1 MKTTHARPETAV
13 PVPSSRFPRTQIEHF
28 KTCPTGGEFL
38 RSVLN
43 IAALTVRT
51 FFPTLS
57 IMRFLRAVLVLLA
70 WLNVNGAGAEDRS
83 SSPKQGAELLKTD
96 ILGVFAH
103 PDDETGIAA
112 TIARYALGE
121 GKVVAHVYCTRGEG
135 GGNMAGTQWGAAL
148 GILRE
153 AELRECL
160 ARLGVR
166 HCCFLDQLDWA
177 YTESVAAT
185 LHKWG
190 REETLRRLVRHVRAF
205 RPEIIITMN
214 PAPSPGQHGHHQA
227 AGVLATEAFDAA
239 ADVNRFPEQ
248 ISREGLTTW
257 QVRKLYYGGGRG
269 EDIAAITLTNTL
281 PEGKTPGQVAGEA
294 LASHRSQ
301 GFGNFGGGS
310 GTPRPQRFTL
320 VKSVVAVRGPESDL
334 LQGLPIAEADAQRV
348 PLGQT
353 PTEVLP
359 VGLRF
364 VPRPAIAHY
373 QQWVKEQRIEHVA
386 AQLTAD
392 VPVVSGE
399 ANVVQIEL
407 SNHGTA
413 TATGEIHLGAPEG
426 WRWEKVA
433 QKYSVAPGTAG
444 VFPVR
449 LTSPAEN
456 KADGE
461 LTATIHLGDAVLKAR
476 ASAHPVPRSQVVL
489 LKAAP
494 SLDGSGRG
502 WENIPATVIS
512 PTNIVQGKV
521 TNAAD
526 SSALFRLA
534 HDGTT
539 LFVDVEV
546 RDDRV
551 VTNIAP
557 NDIRGHWRS
566 DSVEIC
572 LDPVAGAEDTM
583 GCFKLGIF
591 PFDTTGVVRAA
602 RDADASQGPV
612 EETAPGTRLSSRR
625 TADGYR
631 IQAAIP
637 LKEIGISLK
646 KTRRLGFNLIIYD
659 GDKPN
664 AALGENINK
673 SRLAWAPR
681 SGVNGRPEDWGR
693 VDLE

>member
-1 MKTTHARPETAV
+1 MK
-13 PVPSSRFPRTQIEHF
+13 
-28 KTCPTGGEFL
+28 FL
-38 RSVLN
+38 TSL
-43 IAALTVRT
+43 
-51 FFPTLS
+51 
-57 IMRFLRAVLVLLA
+57 LVLLA
-70 WLNVNGAGAEDRS
+70 LLNADVARAAEAS
-83 SSPKQGAELLKTD
+83 SLPRQGAELLKTD

-103 PDDETGIAA
+103 PDDETGVASV
-112 TIARYALGE
+112 IARYALGE

-135 GGNMAGTQWGAAL
+135 GANMVGTQWGAAL

-153 AELRECL
+153 AELRDCL

-166 HCCFLDQLDWA
+166 YCYFLDQLDWA

-185 LHKWG
+185 LRKWG
-190 REETLRRLVRHVRAF
+190 KEETLRRLVRHVRAL
-205 RPEIIITMN
+205 RPEVIITMN

-227 AGVLATEAFDAA
+227 AGVLAIEAFDAA
-239 ADVNRFPEQ
+239 ANPNRFPEQ
-248 ISREGLTTW
+248 ISKEGLAAW
-257 QVRKLYYGGGRG
+257 QVRKLYYGGSRG
-269 EDIAAITLTNTL
+269 ENIATITTTNTL
-281 PEGKTPGQVAGEA
+281 PDGKSPGQAAGEA
-294 LASHRSQ
+294 LANHRSQ
-301 GFGNFGGGS
+301 AFGNFGNS
-310 GTPRPQRFTL
+310 PFLRRPQMFTL
-320 VKSVVAVRGPESDL
+320 VKSAVAVSGPETDL
-334 LQGLPIAEADAQRV
+334 LQGLPIADADAKRV
-348 PLGQT
+348 PLGKT

-359 VGLRF
+359 VELRF
-364 VPRPAIAHY
+364 VPRPAIGQY

-386 AQLTAD
+386 GLFAAD

-399 ANVVQIEL
+399 GNVVQIEVL
-407 SNHGTA
+407 NHGAETA
-413 TATGEIHLGAPEG
+413 AGEFHLSAPEG
-426 WRWEKVA
+426 WRWEKTT
-433 QKYSVAPGTAG
+433 QRYSVPPGQVTK
-444 VFPVR
+444 FPVR
-449 LTSPAEN
+449 LTSPVES

-461 LTATIHLGDAVLKAR
+461 LTATTQVGNATVKAAAR
-476 ASAHPVPRSQVVL
+476 AHPVPRGKVAL
-489 LKAAP
+489 LKSAP
-494 SLDGSGRG
+494 SLDGSGQG
-502 WENIPATVIS
+502 WENVPATPIW
-512 PTNIVQGKV
+512 PTNLVQGLV
-521 TNAAD
+521 TNATD

-546 RDDRV
+546 KDDRI

-572 LDPVAGAEDTM
+572 LDPAAGAEDTM

-602 RDADASQGPV
+602 RDADANQGPV
-612 EETAPGTRLSSRR
+612 EETAPGTRIASRR
-625 TADGYR
+625 TVDGYR

-637 LKEIGISLK
+637 WREVGVSPEKS
-646 KTRRLGFNLIIYD
+646 RRLGFNLIIYD